1 MCVSS
6 GENSSNEK
14 ESLHEERRTKEE
26 EEEEEEDLRIMTTT
40 LSWSDLE
47 NKSGVRFSLNAWPD
61 DRQSAQKCVV
71 PLGAL
76 VTPLK
81 HIEDVPVRF

>member
-1 MCVSS
+1 
-6 GENSSNEK
+6 
-14 ESLHEERRTKEE
+14 
-26 EEEEEEDLRIMTTT
+26 MTTT
-40 LSWSDLE
+40 SWSDLE
-47 NKSGVRFSLNAWPD
+47 NKDGVRFSLNAWPD

>member
-1 MCVSS
+1 MSIVQILC
-6 GENSSNEK
+6 K
-14 ESLHEERRTKEE
+14 LARESLPFKTKKTKTIRR
-26 EEEEEEDLRIMTTT
+26 MTT
-40 LSWSDLE
+40 SWSDLE
-47 NKSGVRFSLNAWPD
+47 NKDGVRFSLNAWPD

-81 HIEDVPVRF
+81 HIEDVQVRF

>member
-26 EEEEEEDLRIMTTT
+26 EEEEEDVQIMTTT

-47 NKSGVRFSLNAWPD
+47 NKDGVRFSLNAWPD